1 MMLIHPSPSRNN
13 IKRSRRT
20 QFSSPSRS
28 PKLFSG
34 QCMHACACT
43 NVHIYIH
50 MWCKVHN
57 PPHFVPRESAP
68 EREGERA
75 THHMVG
81 ELSAR
86 ITRATHLSYIW
97 WEHFPY
103 EFRLIDGWMDDAAI
117 ARFFS
122 RYLDAHFSTILAVGI
137 LRQLNA
143 EQY

>member
-1 MMLIHPSPSRNN
+1 MLIHPSPSWNN
-13 IKRSRRT
+13 IKRSGVL
-20 QFSSPSRS
+20 SSHLPAGLRNSS
-28 PKLFSG
+28 SG
-34 QCMHACACT
+34 NACMHVHVRMYICT
-43 NVHIYIH
+43 YTCDVKYITH
-50 MWCKVHN
+50 
-57 PPHFVPRESAP
+57 PISYRERVRP
-68 EREGERA
+68 KERERERA

-122 RYLDAHFSTILAVGI
+122 RYLDAHFSTILAVGL